1 MLRMMKFNFMQ
12 IMAFEKATFVDE
24 SVDAVDA
31 AFTGVLPQDDVV
43 PIFKFRLLTVILCYH
58 EWIAVEFADEMG
70 VIEVGES
77 VKERFLLVGFFDE
90 GKKFGK

>member
-1 MLRMMKFNFMQ
+1 
-12 IMAFEKATFVDE
+12 MAFEKATFVDE

-31 AFTGVLPQDDVV
+31 ALTGVLPQDDVV
-43 PIFKFRLLTVILCYH
+43 PIFELGLLTVILCYH

>member
-1 MLRMMKFNFMQ
+1 
-12 IMAFEKATFVDE
+12 MAFEKATFVDK

-43 PIFKFRLLTVILCYH
+43 PIFELGLLTVILCYH